1 MDKTVKLT
9 EFPINE
15 ISEKERIKASEKAY
29 HQAEQSIRNE
39 RLLKSGEYP
48 KEVIMRLEESNR
60 IGTIRADTVQELV
73 RCKDCKY
80 RIVNEHYGE
89 DGYFNLKAECELDT
103 GDIFALGRDAQ
114 IDDWFCADG
123 EKNDNE

>member
-1 MDKTVKLT
+1 MQDTVKIT

-39 RLLKSGEYP
+39 KMLKSSEYP

-73 RCKDCKY
+73 RCKDCKHRYVTGITTQYYVCDFMDAEY
-80 RIVNEHYGE
+80 RD
-89 DGYFNLKAECELDT
+89 DGYCH
-103 GDIFALGRDAQ
+103 R
-114 IDDWFCADG
+114 G
-123 EKNDNE
+123 ERIEE